1 MTDKREKISLKITCV
16 YGTISYSNNTTYDL
30 YDILGKNLLDYKLTK
45 IKCQLKSN
53 KCIYGLQLIYRNK
66 NDGKESTLIDIKS
79 NEQDLIEQEMD
90 LNGEEIKDLRVWID
104 ENTDLIGFEVITAK
118 RSKKFGYGNDE
129 QLTKIKDFEKLDKII
144 VGFGFYADEKNGIR
158 SIYAYYISRNEF
170 ISYIYDGFFALRN
183 KIKNEDFNK
192 KIKNKLTNMSDRNN
206 ILYKICR
213 LPDNQFFNIIKYS
226 IP

>member
-1 MTDKREKISLKITCV
+1 MTDKREKISIKITCA
-16 YGTISYSNNTTYDL
+16 YGIISYSNNTTYDL
-30 YDILGKNLLDYKLTK
+30 YDILGTNLLDYKLTK

-90 LNGEEIKDLRVWID
+90 LKGEEIKDLRVWLD
-104 ENTDLIGFEVITAK
+104 ENTNLIGFEVSTAK

-129 QLTKIKDFEKLDKII
+129 QLTKIIDFEKLDQII
-144 VGFGFYADEKNGIR
+144 VGFGFYANEKNGIQ
-158 SIYAYYISRNEF
+158 SIYAYYISRNEY
-170 ISYIYDGFFALRN
+170 ISYKCDGFFALRS

-192 KIKNKLTNMSDRNN
+192 KIKNKLPSMSSRNN

-226 IP
+226 IS

>member
-1 MTDKREKISLKITCV
+1 MTDKREKISLKITCA
-16 YGTISYSNNTTYDL
+16 YGTISYSNNTAYDL

-53 KCIYGLQLIYRNK
+53 KCIYGLQLIYKNK

-104 ENTDLIGFEVITAK
+104 DNTDLIGFEVITAK

-144 VGFGFYADEKNGIR
+144 VGFGFNADEKTGINA
-158 SIYAYYISRNEF
+158 IYAYYISRNEF
-170 ISYIYDGFFALRN
+170 ISNVCNGYVLLRTITKRN
-183 KIKNEDFNK
+183 DFNEKIKNNLEK
-192 KIKNKLTNMSDRNN
+192 MSSKNST
-206 ILYKICR
+206 LYRICL
-213 LPDNQFFNIIKYS
+213 LPDNQFFNVIKYS
-226 IP
+226 LP